1 MNRVIFIQKRTHRAG
16 AQTCLA
22 RMLRH
27 ERMRPWQPVLVC
39 SEAGWLNAECE
50 RNGVAVI
57 VEPFPGSRAL
67 TARLWGNAAFAR
79 RVATRVAALPGT
91 PAIVHANDHWEG
103 LLGLAVA
110 RELHARTVMHLRSPG
125 MSQSDYLKYRC
136 GDYDSVVAVGDEIQ
150 ARAKSWDTT
159 KDIRLVHDGIELS
172 EFSEPKPKA
181 AEFPR
186 RVLVLGS
193 PLDWKGWADLTE
205 ALFQLEQA
213 GVLPELQFDFTGAQP
228 DPAKN
233 DLKLARLRRAR
244 CQFLGRVEQFREL
257 VLGYDLAIHPSRMET
272 FAMAAV
278 EVLAAGVPLLTT
290 RTGILDQVQE
300 RADLLVP
307 PRDPAALAAALR
319 NLLQNW
325 PTADFDLPRCQANLR
340 AKFLVEHTVAKLSAE
355 FANLTAPVGS

>member
-1 MNRVIFIQKRTHRAG
+1 MNHVLFLQKRAHRAG

-27 ERMRPWQPVLVC
+27 EGMRAWNPVLVC
-39 SEAGWLNAECE
+39 SEAGWLTAECE
-50 RNGVAVI
+50 RNGVAVL
-57 VEPFPGSRAL
+57 VESFPSSRAL

-79 RVATRVAALPGT
+79 RVAGRVAALPGK
-91 PAIVHANDHWEG
+91 PVIVHANDHWEG

-110 RELHARTVMHLRSPG
+110 RELSARTVMHLRSPG
-125 MSQSDYLKYRC
+125 MCESDYRKYRC
-136 GDYDSVVAVGDEIQ
+136 GDYDSIVAVGDEIQ
-150 ARAKSWDTT
+150 ARAKSWDAA
-159 KDIRLVHDGIELS
+159 KDIRLVHDGIEPT
-172 EFSEPKPKA
+172 EFSPPKPKA

-233 DLKLARLRRAR
+233 NLKLERLRRAR

-257 VLGYDLAIHPSRMET
+257 VLGYDLSIHPSRMET
-272 FAMAAV
+272 FAMAAI

-300 RADLLVP
+300 RAELLVP

-319 NLLQNW
+319 GLLQHW
-325 PTADFDLPRCQANLR
+325 PVVDFGQARCQENIR
-340 AKFLVEHTVAKLSAE
+340 TKFLVQHTVAKLTAE
-355 FANLTAPVGS
+355 FSRLTTSPGR